1 MVGMSPDDIWRDLLS
16 HFLQIDFYHEPSG
29 QQIWVLTY
37 LLLKGQPVLVDKL
50 EHPIFFG
57 EFLSRV
63 LIKGTILREK
73 ESLIQSIFMYIRH
86 LSWMQMFVGIS
97 TKC

>member
-1 MVGMSPDDIWRDLLS
+1 MVGMSPDDIWRGSSS

-37 LLLKGQPVLVDKL
+37 LLSKAQSALVDKL

-63 LIKGTILREK
+63 MIE
-73 ESLIQSIFMYIRH
+73 
-86 LSWMQMFVGIS
+86 GII
-97 TKC
+97 